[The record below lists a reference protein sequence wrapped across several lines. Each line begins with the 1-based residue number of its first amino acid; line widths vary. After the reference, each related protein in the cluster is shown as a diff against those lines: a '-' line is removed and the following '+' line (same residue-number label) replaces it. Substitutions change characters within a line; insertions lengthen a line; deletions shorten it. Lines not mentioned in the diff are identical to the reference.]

1 MEVSHRGLPH
11 LPVDWSKMKETDERY
26 TPNWIFD
33 TLKMQFDL
41 DPCSPEGG
49 LPDAPIKQYYTAK
62 DDGLSKEWFG
72 NVWVNPPFSNPRPF
86 MEKLV
91 KHGKG
96 IALVRISQ
104 SQWAKD
110 LWNKADG
117 VLLND
122 KRLKFN
128 RPDGRLIGIPA
139 VTWMFA
145 FGKENA
151 QALNNFTEYRTR

>member
-1 MEVSHRGLPH
+1 
-11 LPVDWSKMKETDERY
+11 MKETDERY
-26 TPNWIFD
+26 TPLWIFK
-33 TLKMQFDL
+33 TLGVEFDL
-41 DPCSPEGG
+41 DPCSPALGIPG
-49 LPDAPIKQYYTAK
+49 APIKHYYTAE

-86 MEKLV
+86 MERIV
-91 KHGKG
+91 QHGTG

-122 KRLKFN
+122 KRLKFD
-128 RPDGRLIGIPA
+128 RPNGSSVGIPA
-139 VTWMFA
+139 VTWLFA
-145 FGKENA
+145 FGEKNA
-151 QALNNFTEYRTR
+151 LALDNFKEYRRR